1 MLVAGAGTLALF
13 GALRRS
19 STFFDALR
27 RSSTLLDTLRR
38 FSTLFDALRH
48 SSTLC
53 DALRRASTRFSV
65 VVRNVGKVPGDVV
78 VTCFVAAVGRPDAP
92 LRELFDFAR
101 VRDLAPAASTNV
113 TMELRPRSLSLVD
126 AAGVRSTTAGA
137 YDVRC
142 SAGRVADTEDIRL
155 TVD

>member
-1 MLVAGAGTLALF
+1 V
-13 GALRRS
+13 S
-19 STFFDALR
+19 
-27 RSSTLLDTLRR
+27 
-38 FSTLFDALRH
+38 
-48 SSTLC
+48 
-53 DALRRASTRFSV
+53 RRAATRFSV

-92 LRELFDFAR
+92 LRELFDFHR

-113 TMELRPRSLSLVD
+113 TMDLHPRSLSLVD
-126 AAGVRSTTAGA
+126 EDGVRSTTAGA

-142 SAGRVADTEDIRL
+142 SAGRVADTETIRL